1 MEVKKHELVFDGR
14 ILHVYRDE
22 VLLDN
27 GILAEREV
35 VKHSGAA
42 AVVPIT
48 ENGEVI
54 LVKQYR
60 YAIGK
65 ETLEIPAGLLEPGE
79 EMAQC
84 AARETEEETGFKPME
99 LTHLFDYYASPGY
112 CTECVGVFYG
122 IHVRNFCPGA
132 FCRKSSSSRVGKQ
145 VENFNLISASIV
157 FFAMQRVY
165 LKGVAQHLCMRINPF
180 PVGRLLRKDT
190 NVLERCKPEAH
201 LQVQSAAFRRAGRS
215 GSRDS
220 MTAAAPLRRHTV
232 FPLVFDEP
240 SVRHLL

>member
-35 VKHSGAA
+35 VKHQGAA

-79 EMAQC
+79 EM
-84 AARETEEETGFKPME
+84 E
-99 LTHLFDYYASPGY
+99 
-112 CTECVGVFYG
+112 
-122 IHVRNFCPGA
+122 
-132 FCRKSSSSRVGKQ
+132 
-145 VENFNLISASIV
+145 
-157 FFAMQRVY
+157 
-165 LKGVAQHLCMRINPF
+165 
-180 PVGRLLRKDT
+180 
-190 NVLERCKPEAH
+190 
-201 LQVQSAAFRRAGRS
+201 
-215 GSRDS
+215 
-220 MTAAAPLRRHTV
+220 
-232 FPLVFDEP
+232 
-240 SVRHLL
+240 

>member
-35 VKHSGAA
+35 VKHQGAA

-79 EMAQC
+79 EMEQC

-112 CTECVGVFYG
+112 CTECVGVYAATQLVPTRQHLDADESVDVV
-122 IHVRNFCPGA
+122 ILPLDEAAEMVRRGEIQD
-132 FCRKSSSSRVGKQ
+132 GKTIAALMSIWSQ
-145 VENFNLISASIV
+145 NLI
-157 FFAMQRVY
+157 
-165 LKGVAQHLCMRINPF
+165 
-180 PVGRLLRKDT
+180 
-190 NVLERCKPEAH
+190 
-201 LQVQSAAFRRAGRS
+201 
-215 GSRDS
+215 
-220 MTAAAPLRRHTV
+220 
-232 FPLVFDEP
+232 
-240 SVRHLL
+240 